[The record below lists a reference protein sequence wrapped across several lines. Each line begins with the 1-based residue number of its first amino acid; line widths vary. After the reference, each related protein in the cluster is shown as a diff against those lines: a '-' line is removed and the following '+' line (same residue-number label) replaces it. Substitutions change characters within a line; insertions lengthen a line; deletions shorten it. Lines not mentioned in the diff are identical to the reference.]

1 MLENSN
7 QRENRSCFLSYLF
20 FSFIAIVM
28 TIFLCYHY
36 HYNYYFVYHHY
47 NNQYIWFGFSHFVE
61 CRYITFKNS
70 SYIFSTH
77 GQSWHLNR
85 HICKKRGWDLVSI
98 ETEEEWN
105 FINNEIQ
112 RRNTINYDNRW
123 SIGLRK
129 EAGNWTWVS
138 ERPLT
143 ICKWGKE
150 ERTGEH
156 DAAFMYKLNSNDERG
171 VFGSV
176 NRWDH
181 RNLHAYI
188 CEISKGKSFFVL
200 LCFFKFLLLLLLLL
214 LILLSLFLLLF

>member
-7 QRENRSCFLSYLF
+7 QRENRSSFLSYLF
-20 FSFIAIVM
+20 FSFIAIVLI
-28 TIFLCYHY
+28 IFLCYHY

-47 NNQYIWFGFSHFVE
+47 YNQYIWFGFSHFVE
-61 CRYITFKNS
+61 CRNITFKNS
-70 SYIFSTH
+70 SYIFSIH
-77 GQSWHLNR
+77 GQFWHWNR
-85 HICKKRGWDLVSI
+85 DICKNLGWDLVSI

-112 RRNTINYDNRW
+112 RRNAINYDNRW

-129 EAGNWTWVS
+129 EAGTWTWVS

-143 ICKWGKE
+143 ICKWEKE

-176 NRWDH
+176 NCWDKG
-181 RNLHAYI
+181 NLHAYI
-188 CEISKGKSFFVL
+188 CEFSKGKSFFVL
-200 LCFFKFLLLLLLLL
+200 LYFFKFLLLLLL